1 MPSSMQKTKKG
12 IATTIKQMVFG
23 TSVSVLLIA
32 SISFFAMEWY
42 AAKQGLLD
50 RVSLTSELMAEHL
63 TAAVSFGDRSTAE
76 RLLSSLRNDSD
87 IKHSAVITEDQQ
99 IFAAYP
105 KALITLDEEAQN
117 FLSLHRDR
125 TSEPEHQFTLS
136 KLYLL
141 QVITLNEQAIG
152 TLLTEVSLKGY
163 WMHMALYLTLIL
175 ALVIA
180 LIYALQKVSTRIQKS
195 IAKPIDLILQRMQQ
209 VQNKSDYS
217 IRIEVS
223 RSDELG
229 EIMHQ
234 FNNMVA
240 KVELRDQEL
249 VEKSKEIEKHA
260 FYDPLTGLPNRRLL
274 SAQLEHEIQAALR
287 TKNFGAVFYIDL
299 DNFKTINDSLGHDT
313 GDRLLTVAANRI
325 KQSLRDSD
333 ICARIGGDEFLAV
346 LPSLNIIPHSA
357 AEHAFSIAEQL
368 RKVLTAPIEINGR
381 SIHSSASIGISMF
394 GDKTES
400 AQDILKQAD
409 MAMYAAKQSGRDCSH
424 FFSDA
429 MQEEAIN
436 RLNLE
441 EELREALLA
450 PWEHFELFYQ
460 LQVDRNGHATGAEA
474 LIRWHH
480 PEHGLVLPCTFIP
493 LAELT
498 GLIIPLGNWVI
509 EAACKQLASWQ
520 EQGKKLNLAVNVS
533 SNQFLSD
540 GFSEFLENQLIKYKI
555 NPLSLEIEITESL
568 ILDDKDKAVAVMLE
582 LRKHGIT
589 FSIDDFGT
597 GYSSLQYLTT
607 LPISKLKIDQ
617 SFVRDITTDE
627 HDAAVV
633 KTIILMTENLGM
645 QVIAEGVEAEIE
657 HQFLIENGC
666 GLFQGYLFSEPV
678 DIDTFNA
685 HFLSDEYV
693 DVARNH

>member
-1 MPSSMQKTKKG
+1 MPSSTPRNKTS
-12 IATTIKQMVFG
+12 IATTIKRMVFG

-32 SISFFAMEWY
+32 SFSFLTMEWY
-42 AAKQGLLD
+42 AAKQNLID

-63 TAAVSFGDRSTAE
+63 TAAVSFGDKTTAE
-76 RLLSSLRNDSD
+76 RFLASLSNDPD
-87 IKHSAVITEDQQ
+87 IKFSAVIIDEQEL
-99 IFAAYP
+99 FAAYP
-105 KALITLDEEAQN
+105 KADTTIHDEAKS
-117 FLSLHRDR
+117 FLATDR
-125 TSEPEHQFTLS
+125 TVASESAYKFTIS
-136 KLYLL
+136 KLFLL
-141 QVITLNEQAIG
+141 QNITLNQQPLG
-152 TLLTEVSLKGY
+152 TLLMQVSLKGY
-163 WMHMALYLTLIL
+163 WIHMALYLALIL
-175 ALVIA
+175 VVVII
-180 LIYALQKVSTRIQKS
+180 LIYLLQKVSNRFQKN
-195 IAKPIDLILQRMQQ
+195 IAKPIDLILERMSQ
-209 VQNKSDYS
+209 VQDNSDYS
-217 IRIEVS
+217 IRIEVT

-234 FNNMVA
+234 FNNMVT
-240 KVELRDQEL
+240 KIESRDQEL

-287 TKNFGAVFYIDL
+287 TNNFGAVFYIDL
-299 DNFKTINDSLGHDT
+299 DNFKNINDSLGHDT
-313 GDRLLTVAANRI
+313 GDELLSVAANRI
-325 KQSLRDSD
+325 KDSLRDSD

-346 LPSLNIIPHSA
+346 LPGLNTNPHGAS
-357 AEHAFSIAEQL
+357 EQAFSIAEQL
-368 RKVLTAPIEINGR
+368 RKVLTTPIEINGR

-394 GDKTES
+394 GVKTES

-409 MAMYAAKQSGRDCSH
+409 MAMYVSKQSGRDCSH
-424 FFSDA
+424 FFSAA

-441 EELREALLA
+441 EELREALLS

-460 LQVDRNGHATGAEA
+460 LQMNRNGKASGAEA

-480 PEHGLVLPCTFIP
+480 PKHGLVLPCKFIP
-493 LAELT
+493 LAEIT

-509 EAACKQLASWQ
+509 EAACKQLATWQ
-520 EQGKKLNLAVNVS
+520 EQGKQLSLAVNVS
-533 SNQFLSD
+533 SNQFLCD
-540 GFSEFLENQLIKYKI
+540 GFAEFIENQLIKYNI

-568 ILDDKDKAVAVMLE
+568 ILDDKDKAVAVMQE

-617 SFVRDITTDE
+617 SFVRDITIDK

-645 QVIAEGVEAEIE
+645 KVIAEGVETQVE
-657 HQFLIENGC
+657 HEFLLTNGC
-666 GLFQGYLFSEPV
+666 DLFQGYLFSKPV
-678 DIDTFNA
+678 DICTFDA
-685 HFLSDEYV
+685 QFLSDEYFE
-693 DVARNH
+693 VARNS

>member
-1 MPSSMQKTKKG
+1 MPSSTPRNKTS
-12 IATTIKQMVFG
+12 IATTIKRMVFG

-32 SISFFAMEWY
+32 SFSFLTMEWY
-42 AAKQGLLD
+42 AAKQNLID

-63 TAAVSFGDRSTAE
+63 TAAVSFGDKTTAE
-76 RLLSSLRNDSD
+76 RFLASLSNDPD
-87 IKHSAVITEDQQ
+87 IKFSAVIIDEQEL
-99 IFAAYP
+99 FAAYP
-105 KALITLDEEAQN
+105 KANTTIHDEAKR
-117 FLSLHRDR
+117 FLATDR
-125 TSEPEHQFTLS
+125 TVASESAYKFTIS
-136 KLYLL
+136 KLFLL
-141 QVITLNEQAIG
+141 QNITLNQQPLG
-152 TLLTEVSLKGY
+152 TLLMQVSLKGY
-163 WMHMALYLTLIL
+163 WMHMALYLALIL
-175 ALVIA
+175 VVVII
-180 LIYALQKVSTRIQKS
+180 LIYLLQKVSNRFQKN
-195 IAKPIDLILQRMQQ
+195 IAKPIDLILGRMSQ
-209 VQNKSDYS
+209 VQNNSDYS
-217 IRIEVS
+217 IRIEVT

-234 FNNMVA
+234 FNNMVT
-240 KVELRDQEL
+240 KIESRDQEL

-299 DNFKTINDSLGHDT
+299 DNFKNINDSLGHDT
-313 GDRLLTVAANRI
+313 GDELLSVAANRI
-325 KQSLRDSD
+325 KDSLRDSD

-346 LPSLNIIPHSA
+346 LPGLNTNPHGAS
-357 AEHAFSIAEQL
+357 EQAFSIAEQL
-368 RKVLTAPIEINGR
+368 RKVLTTPIEINGR

-394 GDKTES
+394 GVKTES

-409 MAMYAAKQSGRDCSH
+409 MAMYVSKQSGRDCSH
-424 FFSDA
+424 FFSA
-429 MQEEAIN
+429 SMQEEAIN

-441 EELREALLA
+441 EELREALLS
-450 PWEHFELFYQ
+450 PWENFELFYQ
-460 LQVDRNGHATGAEA
+460 LQVNRNGKASGAEA

-480 PEHGLVLPCTFIP
+480 PKHGLVLPFKFIP
-493 LAELT
+493 LAEIT

-509 EAACKQLASWQ
+509 EAACKQLATWQ
-520 EQGKKLNLAVNVS
+520 EQGKQLSLAVNVS
-533 SNQFLSD
+533 SNQFLCN
-540 GFSEFLENQLIKYKI
+540 GFAEFIENQLIKYNI

-568 ILDDKDKAVAVMLE
+568 ILDDKDKAVAVMQE

-617 SFVRDITTDE
+617 SFVRDITIDK

-645 QVIAEGVEAEIE
+645 KVIAEGVETEVE
-657 HQFLIENGC
+657 HEFLLTNGC
-666 GLFQGYLFSEPV
+666 DLFQGYLFSKPV
-678 DIDTFNA
+678 DINTFEQQ
-685 HFLSDEYV
+685 FLSNECIQ
-693 DVARNH
+693 VAKNG